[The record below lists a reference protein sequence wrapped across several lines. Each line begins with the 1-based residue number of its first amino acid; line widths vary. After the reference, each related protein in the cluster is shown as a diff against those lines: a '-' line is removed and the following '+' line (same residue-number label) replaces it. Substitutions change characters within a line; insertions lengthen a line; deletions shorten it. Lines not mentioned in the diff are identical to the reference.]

1 MAEREVVFKMFDFQ
15 FDWKDDLNTG
25 VEDIDRQHRE
35 LFRIGRDIEQLIL
48 TGCVG
53 VGDKELL
60 KIICDLRE
68 YVSYH
73 FYEEEKF
80 MKSHNYKDY
89 EVHKKSHED
98 VYKRQLIY
106 VPLAHRVFPTTF
118 LIGIILMSFLMS
130 FAQMLL
136 RTSTTW
142 IFGFIFCIYY
152 EGVLLWQMPIAWVTF
167 WKSTWGTRM
176 TPSDVEAEEK
186 KKNRRDK
193 RREGKP

>member
-1 MAEREVVFKMFDFQ
+1 MAERKVVFKMFDFQ

-53 VGDKELL
+53 VEDKELL

-89 EVHKKSHED
+89 EVHKKLHEQFKD
-98 VYKRQLIY
+98 EITHINYSYIEKNPFEGVK
-106 VPLAHRVFPTTF
+106 
-118 LIGIILMSFLMS
+118 MMK
-130 FAQMLL
+130 
-136 RTSTTW
+136 TSLQDW
-142 IFGFIFCIYY
+142 IFQHMLITDKDMVDEILG
-152 EGVLLWQMPIAWVTF
+152 
-167 WKSTWGTRM
+167 
-176 TPSDVEAEEK
+176 
-186 KKNRRDK
+186 KNNK
-193 RREGKP
+193 